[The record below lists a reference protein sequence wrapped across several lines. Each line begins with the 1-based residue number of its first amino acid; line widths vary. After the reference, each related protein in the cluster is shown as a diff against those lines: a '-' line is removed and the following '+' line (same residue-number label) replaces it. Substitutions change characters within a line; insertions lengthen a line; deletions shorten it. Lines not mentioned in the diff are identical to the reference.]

1 MRREAQVKMTGRQ
14 RIRHEACC
22 ILLSTHTIY
31 TTSSRT
37 SLILAVGGNVAQA
50 YLFKASDLGRV
61 RLECLGRDIADRDE
75 ENSDLS

>member
-14 RIRHEACC
+14 RIRHKACC
-22 ILLSTHTIY
+22 NKLSTY
-31 TTSSRT
+31 TSYTGPSRT

-61 RLECLGRDIADRDE
+61 RLECLRRDIADRDE